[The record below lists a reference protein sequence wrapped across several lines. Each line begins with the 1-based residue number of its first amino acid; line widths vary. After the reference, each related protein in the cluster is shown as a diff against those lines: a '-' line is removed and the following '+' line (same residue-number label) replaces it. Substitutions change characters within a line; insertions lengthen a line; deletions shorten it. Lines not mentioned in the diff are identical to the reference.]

1 MLFLASDKY
10 FLANRVAILYLLPSI
25 SLSLLRL
32 VFPINMIMGIN
43 TNGML
48 NKHQNLKVLKKT
60 RSFMDIN
67 FVEVLIYLN

>member
-43 TNGML
+43 ANGML

-60 RSFMDIN
+60 RSFIGII
-67 FVEVLIYLN
+67 FF